1 MSAERVYCDTSFIAK
16 LLLKEEEGADLA
28 GATYDRADELFTS
41 SLSYPETRSALSG
54 NLRSG
59 ILRESEFRDSL
70 VLLEELWRQFE
81 IVQMTE
87 VIALR
92 AGDLVT
98 QFPLSGADAVQLASA
113 LRTPHFR
120 DLAFVTWDRRQAE
133 AARALGFT
141 VQPPID

>member
-1 MSAERVYCDTSFIAK
+1 MIAERVYCDASFIAK

-28 GATYDRADELFTS
+28 EAIFDGADELFTS
-41 SLSYPETRSALSG
+41 TLSYPETRSALSG
-54 NLRSG
+54 NLRSR
-59 ILRESEFRDSL
+59 ILTTSDFRDSL
-70 VLLEELWRQFE
+70 VLFEQLWPQFE
-81 IVQMTE
+81 ILQMTE

-98 QFPLSGADAVQLASA
+98 QYALSGADAVQLASA
-113 LRTPHFR
+113 LRTPYFR
-120 DLAFVTWDRRQAE
+120 DLTFVTWDRRQAE